1 MEGTRNGWPEV
12 PRDMFEHVQFPKDL
26 ISWFEDHH
34 GLAPWVE
41 ALGVFV
47 AIVGSVGIARWQ
59 DRRTRRRERE
69 QQTFKAK
76 SVAGCFVPIL
86 KIIEFDVREISAAY
100 VRVPRMTV
108 QELRQPRYQF
118 RELPPSVSFV
128 LDNAYLLPGEA
139 IASVPQLLS
148 LRELVAND
156 IRVVLAR
163 HAPAELLSD
172 EEMHVITTWLGMMQ
186 GLVDEIYEQLEAIH
200 DTAITQSL
208 EQEPP
213 TGG

>member
-1 MEGTRNGWPEV
+1 
-12 PRDMFEHVQFPKDL
+12 MFEHVQFPKDL
-26 ISWFEDHH
+26 LSWFEDHH
-34 GLAPWVE
+34 RLAPWVE

-47 AIVGSVGIARWQ
+47 AIVGSVWVARWQ

-69 QQTFKAK
+69 QETIKAK
-76 SVAGCFVPIL
+76 SVAACFVPIL
-86 KIIEFDVREISAAY
+86 KIIEYDVREISTAL
-100 VRVPRMTV
+100 PRMTV

-118 RELPPSVSFV
+118 RELPPSGSFV

-139 IASVPQLLS
+139 IVSVPQLLS

-186 GLVDEIYEQLEAIH
+186 GLVDEIYEQLDAIH
-200 DTAITQSL
+200 DTAITQLL